1 MNRLVQIAI
10 NAIALWVAVWLLR
23 PGIQFTGVW
32 WKLVV
37 VAIAF
42 SLVNTYVRPILRI
55 LTLPISVL
63 TLGIFLLVI
72 NAVMLLLVSAVSSQL
87 NLDFHVANF
96 GAAFIGAIVIAV
108 VGFLVAV
115 AITPARTAGRL
126 F

>member
-1 MNRLVQIAI
+1 MNRVVQIAI

-32 WKLVV
+32 WKLVL
-37 VAIAF
+37 VAIVF
-42 SLVNTYVRPILRI
+42 SLANTYVRPILRI

-63 TLGIFLLVI
+63 TMGIFLLVI

-96 GAAFIGAIVIAV
+96 GAAFIGAIVISL

>member
-1 MNRLVQIAI
+1 MNRVVQIAI

-32 WKLVV
+32 WKLVL
-37 VAIAF
+37 VAIVF

-96 GAAFIGAIVIAV
+96 GAAFIGAIVISV